1 MRALICDDEPLV
13 RSELAYTL
21 LRVDADCIIAE
32 ASNALEALALLHQNR
47 YDVLFLDVRMPGLSG
62 LDAMQLLSKLRDAP
76 QIVFVSAY
84 EDHALAAFEH
94 AAADYLLKP
103 VNEARLA
110 RTVER
115 IRERIG
121 NRSVNQAT
129 GVAKLPVE
137 SNGGTRLVRIT
148 DIRFLR
154 ADDRAVSVFLREEC
168 VRFRGSLAEC
178 ASRLSGL
185 HFVRV
190 HRSFFVN
197 LDHIVEINAS
207 FAGTYVLRVDDRAR
221 SEVPVSRNYA
231 RSIRSVLDL

>member
-21 LRVDADCIIAE
+21 LRVDAGFVIAE
-32 ASNALEALALLHQNR
+32 ASNALEALALLHENR

-62 LDAMQLLSKLRDAP
+62 LDAMQLISKLRDAP
-76 QIVFVSAY
+76 EIVFVSAY
-84 EDHALAAFEH
+84 EDHALPAFEH
-94 AAADYLLKP
+94 AAIDYLLKP

-121 NRSVNQAT
+121 GRGKNRAAGT
-129 GVAKLPVE
+129 AKLPVE
-137 SNGGTRLVRIT
+137 CNDGTRLVRMA

-154 ADDRAVSVFLREEC
+154 ADERAVSVFLREEC

-178 ASRLSGL
+178 AARLPGQR
-185 HFVRV
+185 FIRV

-207 FAGTYVLRVDDRAR
+207 FAGTYVLRVDDKER

-231 RSIRSVLDL
+231 RSVRSALGL